1 MTSISYILDFWDLC
15 CYLILTEQQ
24 EVDEHDFLNEICL
37 AALSADKKSVRFAA
51 VVDDNGKLL
60 AAEYARNRF
69 FENNYDSVI
78 IKSSIFYL
86 YYLIP
91 AIKQCQQQQKSR
103 EGFFSSLLNL
113 EDPGNNVYLV
123 VTTLTERKDRY
134 LCIYVQSYPSS
145 KIITYGQII
154 SKMSS
159 TF

>member
-1 MTSISYILDFWDLC
+1 
-15 CYLILTEQQ
+15 LTQQQ
-24 EVDEHDFLNEICL
+24 EEHDFLNEICL

-91 AIKQCQQQQKSR
+91 AIKQCQQQKSR

-113 EDPGNNVYLV
+113 EDLGNNVYLV

-134 LCIYVQSYPSS
+134 LCMYVQSYPSS